1 MSHNATLRPILKWVG
16 GKRQLLSEILP
27 LIPPNPALY
36 VEPFLGGGSVL
47 LSKQP
52 SRALVNDANSELM
65 NVYKVVRDYPDDL
78 IFLLRKHQNAN
89 SSEHYYHV
97 RALDRDAEFSSLD
110 PITRAARMIYLNKTC
125 YNGLYRVNGA
135 GQMNSPYGRYRNPNI
150 VNEPAVRLLSCYLNS
165 GIELM
170 VGDYSDALKNL
181 PKDAFVYLD
190 PPYMPLSQTSSFT
203 GYTKGGFDYAE
214 QIRLRNECEKLRER
228 SISFLQSNSDCPEIR
243 DLYCDF
249 EIKTV
254 CARRAIN
261 SNGARRGTVSEVLI
275 IGR

>member
-1 MSHNATLRPILKWVG
+1 MPHDTTLQPILKWVG

-27 LIPPNPALY
+27 LIPLNPALY

-47 LSKQP
+47 LSNQP

-78 IFLLRKHQNAN
+78 IILLREHQNAN
-89 SSEHYYHV
+89 SSEHYYQV
-97 RALDRDAEFSSLD
+97 RALDRDTEFSSLD
-110 PITRAARMIYLNKTC
+110 PIIRAARMIYLNKTC

-150 VNEPAVRLLSCYLNS
+150 VNEPAVRALSDYLRS

-170 VGDYSDALKNL
+170 CGDYSDALKHL
-181 PKDAFVYLD
+181 PKGAVVYLD

-203 GYTKGGFDYAE
+203 GYTEGGFGCDE
-214 QIRLRNECEKLRER
+214 QIRLRDECLKLQEQG
-228 SISFLQSNSDCPEIR
+228 IKFVASNSDCPEIR
-243 DLYCDF
+243 DLYRDF

-254 CARRAIN
+254 RARRAIN
-261 SNGARRGTVSEVLI
+261 SNGAKRGFVNEVLI